1 MVSLCPV
8 MVHRVFLSSESK
20 LQIRIQRNFAIICLV
35 LANLNRFLLCC
46 FVAGRI
52 LVRNAGP
59 VVRDRWF
66 GTSAR
71 PDQHQ
76 TRPAKIFHP
85 RISARINQ
93 QKFCCIYKTGQDHQ
107 IPRPFKIALSSEL
120 IILIGLTA
128 ELKFEITHRPTL
140 DNN

>member
-35 LANLNRFLLCC
+35 ANFNRFLLCC
-46 FVAGRI
+46 FVAGQI
-52 LVRNAGP
+52 L
-59 VVRDRWF
+59 VRDRWF

-85 RISARINQ
+85 RISARIDQ

-107 IPRPFKIALSSEL
+107 IPRPFKIALSSEI

-128 ELKFEITHRPTL
+128 EFKFEITHRPTL